1 MLNSQFATKRSLFPS
16 SKKERKDILFAILLL
31 APTLYLLLR
40 IFILPIVQSLVW
52 SFFKYNLMD
61 GSTIEYVGLRNYID
75 ISVLQD
81 FWISMKNT
89 SYFTVFSVALE
100 LAIGFLC
107 ALVLNQTFIGRS
119 FFRGIIII
127 PWAMLTLVNGLL
139 WNWIYQPGYGALNTI
154 LHNMHVLGADTN
166 PVWLSSS
173 GKVVFFTAL
182 TDIWKMTPFMTLLL
196 LAGMQS
202 ISVSLYEAAAIDGAN
217 FWKKIWHVTLP
228 QLMPSLMIALV
239 LRVIGAFRVYDILT
253 VFTGNPNTSVS
264 YLTYNF
270 AFRYFY
276 LGRASAMAWIST
288 IFILIFIVIYMI
300 MLKKQQKEQ

>member
-1 MLNSQFATKRSLFPS
+1 MQKILTV

-40 IFILPIVQSLVW
+40 IFILPIMQSFVW

-61 GSTIEYVGLRNYID
+61 GSAIEYVGLRNYVD
-75 ISVLQD
+75 ISVLND

-89 SYFTVFSVALE
+89 SYFTGFSVLAE
-100 LAIGFLC
+100 LAIGFIC
-107 ALVLNQTFIGRS
+107 ALLLNQTFTGRS

-139 WNWIYQPGYGALNTI
+139 WNSIYQPGYGALNNI
-154 LHNMHVLGADTN
+154 LHQLHLLEAGTN

-173 GKVVFFTAL
+173 TNVVFFAAIS
-182 TDIWKMTPFMTLLL
+182 DIWKMTPLMTLLL

-202 ISVSLYEAAAIDGAN
+202 IPASLYEAVAIDGAG
-217 FWKKIWHVTLP
+217 FWRKVWHVTLP
-228 QLMPSLMIALV
+228 QIKPSLLIALV

-253 VFTGNPNTSVS
+253 VFTANPNTSVS

-288 IFILIFIVIYMI
+288 IFILILITIYMVL
-300 MLKKQQKEQ
+300 LKRQQKEQ